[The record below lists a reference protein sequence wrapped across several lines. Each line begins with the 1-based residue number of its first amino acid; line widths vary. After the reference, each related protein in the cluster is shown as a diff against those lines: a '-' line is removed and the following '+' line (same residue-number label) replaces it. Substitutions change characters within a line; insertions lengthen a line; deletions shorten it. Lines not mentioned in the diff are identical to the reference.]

1 MILRKVWVQD
11 LFSYRG
17 KVELD
22 LTKPR
27 VDHPGAVVLVHGRN
41 GQGKTSLLNSLKLL
55 FGGVTERMRG
65 DAVQGVMLKQN
76 EYLTG
81 RRPQWWGVLHRGARD
96 PGQTYGVGAEW
107 DSADGAVRLERR
119 WQMGNNGEP
128 EDALGALT
136 WQTLSDHTVVSGD
149 EARRRLERVF
159 PPFVLPLFLFD
170 GEQIMAL
177 AADHSADR
185 VEQVKRLLNLTP
197 LEALQERVVIARR
210 GARREAL
217 DGVGRAE
224 LEQAELALAQLRA
237 QLQRVAERQRHQA
250 REVKEL
256 DERVAGLNAALAPYR
271 VRTVNEDRAKLQG
284 QLEEL
289 ITKARKDAR
298 ALAVELP
305 VQAPWLFNPTLL
317 TRAARALGE
326 QASGVEHEARAESLS
341 RVKERLDRE
350 LFAVA
355 PSYAAPL
362 NHKQIQFYKDRL
374 RQLIDL
380 DAPQPDP
387 DHLQLST
394 AERQLAIRRL
404 DELAGAEVVRARWL
418 KTIRQFNEGRVRL
431 QALHERVEELA
442 VERED
447 ERKRREGLQKER
459 EELVELHAKARVEL
473 ERLNQEQRELQG
485 KEAAMVGEVE
495 AKERQAATTDAAA
508 RRADL
513 AERVEGLL
521 KGLVPLAFR
530 RQKDELEERVNEH
543 LRALLTSNALIDR
556 VVFSERLEHQFR
568 DAAGREIGTASV
580 SAGMKQLYAM
590 AFLWALKDA

>member
-1 MILRKVWVQD
+1 
-11 LFSYRG
+11 
-17 KVELD
+17 
-22 LTKPR
+22 
-27 VDHPGAVVLVHGRN
+27 
-41 GQGKTSLLNSLKLL
+41 
-55 FGGVTERMRG
+55 
-65 DAVQGVMLKQN
+65 
-76 EYLTG
+76 
-81 RRPQWWGVLHRGARD
+81 
-96 PGQTYGVGAEW
+96 
-107 DSADGAVRLERR
+107 
-119 WQMGNNGEP
+119 MGNNGEP

-177 AADHSADR
+177 ATDHSADR

-210 GARREAL
+210 AARREAL
-217 DGVGRAE
+217 DGVGRAA

-237 QLQRVAERQRHQA
+237 QLQRVAERQRRQA

-256 DERVAGLNAALAPYR
+256 DERVAVLNAALAPYR

-362 NHKQIQFYKDRL
+362 NHKQILFYKDRL

-387 DHLQLST
+387 DQLQLST

-404 DELAGAEVVRARWL
+404 EELAGAEEVRARWL

-459 EELVELHAKARVEL
+459 DELVELHAKARAEL
-473 ERLNQEQRELQG
+473 ERLNQEQKELQG

-530 RQKDELEERVNEH
+530 RQKDELEGARERAPARAAH
-543 LRALLTSNALIDR
+543 LKRPHRPRGVL
-556 VVFSERLEHQFR
+556 
-568 DAAGREIGTASV
+568 
-580 SAGMKQLYAM
+580 
-590 AFLWALKDA
+590 